1 MDPIIVVGS
10 GLAGY
15 SVLRE
20 LRRRAR
26 ERPALMV
33 TADSGEYYS
42 KPSLSNALAQGHD
55 AADLVLNT
63 AAQMGAATG
72 ARVLVD
78 TRVLAIDPVRRC
90 IRTSGGELRYSSLVL
105 ALGATSRRP
114 DLAGNGAADVLCVN
128 SLHDYIRFRE
138 ALRGAQKVMLLGGG
152 LIGCEFA
159 NDLAVAGVAVDV
171 VEPAPCVLSR
181 FLPAQ
186 AAAALQRRL
195 EVAGVCW
202 HLGVAAQRVDRVG
215 RKYELTL
222 DDGSILQGDLVL
234 AAIGLSPQTAL
245 ARGAGIAVNRGVVVN
260 RYLATSAPNVYALG
274 DCAEVEGLLLPFTT
288 PISHAARAL
297 GATLGGKPTKVQYPA
312 MPVSVKTP
320 SWPTVVAPAPL
331 GAEGSWQC
339 VPSHDGMRSLM
350 RDDSG
355 RLLGFALHGVA
366 VDEAGL
372 LARELP
378 ALLA

>member
-1 MDPIIVVGS
+1 
-10 GLAGY
+10 LAGY

-33 TADSGEYYS
+33 TADAGDYYS
-42 KPSLSNALAQGHD
+42 KPSLSNALAQGHG

-72 ARVLVD
+72 ARILVD
-78 TRVLAIDPVRRC
+78 TPVLAIDPARHR
-90 IRTSGGELRYSSLVL
+90 IRTSGEELRYSSLVL
-105 ALGATSRRP
+105 ALGAASRRP
-114 DLAGNGAADVLCVN
+114 ELAGDGADDVLCVN
-128 SLHDYIRFRE
+128 NLRDYARFRE
-138 ALRGAQKVMLLGGG
+138 ALHSARKVVLLGGG

-159 NDLAVAGVAVDV
+159 NDLAVAGVTVDV

-186 AAAALQRRL
+186 AAAAMQRRL
-195 EVAGVCW
+195 EAVGVRW
-202 HLGVAAQRVDRVG
+202 HLRVSAQRVDRVG

-234 AAIGLSPQTAL
+234 AAIGLAPQTAL
-245 ARGAGIAVNRGVVVN
+245 ARSAGLAVNRGVVVD
-260 RYLATSAPNVYALG
+260 RYLATSAPDVHALG
-274 DCAEVEGLLLPFTT
+274 DCAEVEGLLLPFTS

-297 GATLGGKPTKVQYPA
+297 GATLGGKPTKVMYPA

-331 GAEGSWQC
+331 GTEGSWEC
-339 VPSHDGMRSLM
+339 AACADGMRSLM

-355 RLLGFALHGVA
+355 GLVGFALHGA
-366 VDEAGL
+366 AIEEAAL